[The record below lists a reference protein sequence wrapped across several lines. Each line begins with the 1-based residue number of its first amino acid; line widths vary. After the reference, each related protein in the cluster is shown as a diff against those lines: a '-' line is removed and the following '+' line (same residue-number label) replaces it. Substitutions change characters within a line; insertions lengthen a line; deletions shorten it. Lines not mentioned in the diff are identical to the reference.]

1 MLEMATSTSEEKD
14 GENTQENPIYWKLAR
29 EGISLLLN
37 NKQKEAEA
45 LFKLHQGDLNMATGY
60 VYAVFVDALMS
71 FEEDKIKICLDS
83 MKELE
88 KKCTTQCSSSWL
100 KAVKSKVFGSGYGCT
115 QRELEC
121 QIILADIQVFFAML
135 TFLQQDISG
144 FIKGT
149 WILRKSYK
157 YYQTA
162 YNNIL
167 GVYKEVV
174 GDNNV
179 PSASMEKVL
188 EMIPTPSNDCPR
200 TVEEIL
206 VELASEMERKD
217 PIDVEKMDSNIDK
230 YQNLHQLSPEPS
242 QMAPT
247 FSKASTRKFQNGY
260 IPSTS
265 TSRPKPS
272 ISFHS
277 GLKNGYVTS
286 EFNRNVEASDIKF
299 RPNMKKSTSANS
311 GLGGKFSFRPTSYFN
326 FPFDVF
332 NVDKVEDLDKDTIT
346 RLLCAVS
353 FGYGLLQLGISLLP
367 PTIMK
372 LVNFLGFGGNR
383 KQGIE
388 NLMYARKGDDLRAPF
403 ATLSL
408 LWYHTIVRPFFAL
421 DGTNVQAGVQ
431 IAAELIEEGKD
442 EFEESALFLF
452 FRGRVERLRAEIPKA
467 IETYQGAITN
477 AAQKEIKLMSM
488 HEVGWCYLIELN
500 FPSSEVSFQYLKDQ
514 SRWSKSF
521 YSYLCLINAGA
532 NQQFQEVENPVE
544 LRNVFPP
551 VVKGTQLD
559 EFLTRRYRICP
570 LEQEVLKELNFVFWK
585 ILTYE
590 LLYLW
595 NTLPSCN
602 HQNINRIIQ
611 DCHEAWNIQ
620 VEPFMGLTRLI
631 AGSCHILL
639 GNNDEGVQCFRE
651 GIEARNSLSTNCE
664 DAHVSAFT
672 KYELGLVLIKN
683 PLTLAEG
690 KRYLESAS
698 NYKGYDFEQ
707 RLTVR
712 THAILKKL

>member
-247 FSKASTRKFQNGY
+247 FSKASTRKFQNG
-260 IPSTS
+260 
-265 TSRPKPS
+265 
-272 ISFHS
+272 
-277 GLKNGYVTS
+277 
-286 EFNRNVEASDIKF
+286 
-299 RPNMKKSTSANS
+299 
-311 GLGGKFSFRPTSYFN
+311 
-326 FPFDVF
+326 
-332 NVDKVEDLDKDTIT
+332 EDLDKDTIT